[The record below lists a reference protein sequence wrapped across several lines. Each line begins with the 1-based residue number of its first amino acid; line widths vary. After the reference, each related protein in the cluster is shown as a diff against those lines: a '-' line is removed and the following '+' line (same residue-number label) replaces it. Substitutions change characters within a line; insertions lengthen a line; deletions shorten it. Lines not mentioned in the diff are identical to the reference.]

1 MVSFVND
8 CGVIKVNYLVKSPCM
23 FSNVGTFSTLFC
35 IPKMFFN
42 HMTRTAPRAISLET
56 IRKKVPYEGRTRQ
69 RAGKTRTALLEM
81 RMAPAKTMRNN
92 FVAKKCFLK
101 NE

>member
-23 FSNVGTFSTLFC
+23 FSNVGTFVFLKCSLIKYGSASNFLG
-35 IPKMFFN
+35 N
-42 HMTRTAPRAISLET
+42 HT
-56 IRKKVPYEGRTRQ
+56 KKGPFEGRTRQ